1 MVLSLRNLFRRKN
14 YLADIP
20 IEELEVHEIIER
32 YETEFNMS
40 LGKVHLTK
48 TQLLQAYK
56 LAKENRNPI

>member
-14 YLADIP
+14 YLAEIP
-20 IEELEVHEIIER
+20 IEELTTDEIKER

-48 TQLLQAYK
+48 TQLLQAYR